1 MIASSRRSGYTL
13 LEFLVAMVIAGTI
26 APGVILA
33 LRAGTVAL
41 ERAEARAARLQ
52 VVRAVFD
59 LMTRDIRYATL
70 SPAFASTQTSTT
82 GTGADTTA
90 DTSTEQTTTWFVG
103 TDDTS
108 GNVSVDSL
116 EIIARSGRISY
127 AEMISNNPPD
137 VVLEPPG
144 DLVQVAYSLEPAAT
158 GNTFVLIRRHRT
170 PPSPDGDRT
179 DLTVEEVVAEGLSGL
194 DLSYYDGTEWLDS
207 WDTTLDTEAGLPLAV
222 RITIVF
228 QDANGRD
235 VYTTT
240 VPVYDAQ
247 QGSGTSTAGAQA
259 SPLGTG

>member
-1 MIASSRRSGYTL
+1 VTVRSGRSGYTL

-41 ERAEARAARLQ
+41 ERAEAHAARLQ
-52 VVRAVFD
+52 DVRAIFD
-59 LMTRDIRYATL
+59 ILSRDIRYATL
-70 SPAFASTQTSTT
+70 SPATASTQTSTT
-82 GTGADTTA
+82 GTDAGTTA
-90 DTSTEQTTTWFVG
+90 ETGTEQTTTWFVG

-108 GNVSVDSL
+108 GNISVDSL
-116 EIIARSGRISY
+116 ELITRSGRISY
-127 AEMISNNPPD
+127 AEMVSDNPPD
-137 VVLEPPG
+137 VALEPPG
-144 DLVQVAYSLEPAAT
+144 DLVQVAYNLEPSETA
-158 GNTFVLIRRHRT
+158 NTYVLVRRHRT

-194 DLSYYDGTEWLDS
+194 DLTYYDGTEWLDS

-228 QDANGRD
+228 EDANGRD

-247 QGSGTSTAGAQA
+247 QGTSTTTTGTQA
-259 SPLGTG
+259 SSPAG